1 MRWRSRLSAG
11 GASCVQHT
19 CHMPRII
26 RPGRSGS
33 SFPSAPAGPADV
45 TARLIGNVLQ
55 ESFGQPFVVE
65 NRTGAGGVIGT
76 LEAAKSPPDGYTL
89 LMMSNTQTANELLVP
104 QRKYELM
111 RDLAPIAPVNYS
123 DLVIVVHPSVPA
135 KTLQEF
141 IALAKSQPG
150 KLNYASSGQGTPYH
164 MAGELFKTMAGID
177 VVHVP
182 YRNSGEARSGVI
194 GGQVQMMIDA
204 VPAMAPNIGE
214 NQVRALATTGKT
226 RSSVLP
232 DVPTVIEAGVPG
244 YEATIW
250 LGLMAP
256 AGTPKPIIDKLNAAV
271 NAAVKRPDIV
281 KLWTEQGA
289 VPMSMT
295 PEEFDKFL
303 RGDIVKWAEVVKK
316 FDKSVNQG
324 HSVRHAAH
332 SISPQWRR
340 DRGRRRSRSLAA
352 RHPARTARPDRSA
365 FRLRRRRMRRLPCH
379 RRRSR
384 GGLLRHAAVVGRGQ
398 GRHHDRGLGQRRAAA
413 SAAARLHRR
422 AGDAMRLLRFRHP
435 DERGGAVDAKSRRP
449 TEAEVSAALDR
460 NLCRCGSHN
469 RMVRAVLR
477 AACAR
482 WRRNDRALSARNCRS
497 ASRPTQDC
505 RPG

>member
-1 MRWRSRLSAG
+1 MTGS
-11 GASCVQHT
+11 
-19 CHMPRII
+19 
-26 RPGRSGS
+26 RSGRRFALLLAAMLVAALTS
-33 SFPSAPAGPADV
+33 GTPAFAEDYPARPVRIVVPFGAGGPADV
-45 TARLIGNVLQ
+45 TARLLGNIMQ

-76 LEAAKSPPDGYTL
+76 LEVAKSPPDGYTL
-89 LMMSNTQTANELLVP
+89 LMMSNTQTANESLVP

-177 VVHVP
+177 IVHVP

-214 NQVRALATTGKT
+214 KQVRALATTGQG
-226 RSSVLP
+226 RSTVLP
-232 DVPTVIEAGVPG
+232 DVPTVTEAGVPG

-256 AGTPKPIIDKLNAAV
+256 AGTPKLIIDKLNSAV
-271 NAAVKRPDIV
+271 NEIVKRPDIV
-281 KLWTEQGA
+281 KLWNEQGA
-289 VPMSMT
+289 VPMAMT

-316 FDKSVNQG
+316 FD
-324 HSVRHAAH
+324 
-332 SISPQWRR
+332 
-340 DRGRRRSRSLAA
+340 
-352 RHPARTARPDRSA
+352 RP
-365 FRLRRRRMRRLPCH
+365 
-379 RRRSR
+379 
-384 GGLLRHAAVVGRGQ
+384 
-398 GRHHDRGLGQRRAAA
+398 
-413 SAAARLHRR
+413 
-422 AGDAMRLLRFRHP
+422 
-435 DERGGAVDAKSRRP
+435 
-449 TEAEVSAALDR
+449 
-460 NLCRCGSHN
+460 
-469 RMVRAVLR
+469 
-477 AACAR
+477 
-482 WRRNDRALSARNCRS
+482 
-497 ASRPTQDC
+497 
-505 RPG
+505 